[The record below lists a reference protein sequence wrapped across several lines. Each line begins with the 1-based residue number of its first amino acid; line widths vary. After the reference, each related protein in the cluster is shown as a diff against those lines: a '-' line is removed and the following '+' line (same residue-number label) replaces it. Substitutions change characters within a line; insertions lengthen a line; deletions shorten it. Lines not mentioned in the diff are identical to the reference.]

1 MKLRPGAILALATAT
16 LLAFAGGFT
25 GAVLT
30 GAEEATELRF
40 EDVRRQTEE
49 FIGYHR
55 ELRLTDDQQRV
66 FEEALDALPAPCC
79 RDRTATTCCCACNM
93 ARSWWGLA
101 KHLIAERGMA
111 AEEVRTKVSE
121 WIEFIHPDGYAGD
134 ACYRGR
140 CGRPFRHDGC
150 GGMRNGEVIY

>member
-1 MKLRPGAILALATAT
+1 MTRSRSFAAVGAAAV
-16 LLAFAGGFT
+16 LAFLLGLA
-25 GAVLT
+25 GAVLA
-30 GAEEATELRF
+30 GADPAAELRF
-40 EDVRRQTEE
+40 DDVRRQTEE

-55 ELRLTDDQQRV
+55 QIELTPEQQQV

-79 RDRTATTCCCACNM
+79 KDRTATTCCCSCNM

-101 KHLIAERGMA
+101 KHLIADEGLG
-111 AEEVRTKVSE
+111 AEAVRTKVAE
-121 WIEFIHPDGYAGD
+121 WFDFIHPDGYAGD

-150 GGMRNGEVIY
+150 GGMRDGEVVY